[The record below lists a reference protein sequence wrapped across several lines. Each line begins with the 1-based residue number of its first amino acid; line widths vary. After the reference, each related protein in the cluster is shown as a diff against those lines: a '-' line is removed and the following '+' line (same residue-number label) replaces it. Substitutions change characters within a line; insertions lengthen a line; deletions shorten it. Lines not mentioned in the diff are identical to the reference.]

1 MKMLSDM
8 GSIPIAST
16 IGMALVRNGRSFYIA
31 RVLGSQASSIKAS
44 APMSNIISDPF
55 QIISDH

>member
-16 IGMALVRNGRSFYIA
+16 IYMALVRNDRSFYIA
-31 RVLGSQASSIKAS
+31 CKPAS
-44 APMSNIISDPF
+44 NLSDLRC
-55 QIISDH
+55 I